1 MSFLISADVDGA
13 RAPLSHTW
21 VHAGLTWIGGN
32 FTAGASNWHWMC
44 VCVCV
49 FICVCDW
56 TNWFV
61 GSELA
66 ADDEAIWAL
75 TRLWNVFSQR
85 SETATRD
92 KNTVRLCV
100 RVCSAVLNLKFSHS
114 LSMSAASFIPV
125 VFSLWCRP
133 TKTNLFCIFLSSRP
147 PPLENRENSWYR
159 ILRLSLNST
168 LTALHCR

>member
-1 MSFLISADVDGA
+1 MSSRRINMNRRHLYCRCFKLALDV
-13 RAPLSHTW
+13 
-21 VHAGLTWIGGN
+21 
-32 FTAGASNWHWMC
+32 C

-56 TNWFV
+56 TNRFV

-100 RVCSAVLNLKFSHS
+100 RACSAVLNLKFSRS
-114 LSMSAASFIPV
+114 LFPCPPHLS
-125 VFSLWCRP
+125 
-133 TKTNLFCIFLSSRP
+133 FLSCLPFDVGRQRQTCFVPSFRVV
-147 PPLENRENSWYR
+147 
-159 ILRLSLNST
+159 LRLWR
-168 LTALHCR
+168 TARIHNTEFSGCP